1 MCLFAVLPD
10 KEASV
15 GGSAAEFSQETL
27 RGDVKVSL
35 LALFTAREELGVLYS
50 GLELFLGVISP
61 LSLCVLN
68 FQFKKWLK

>member
-27 RGDVKVSL
+27 RGKRQGVLAGFIHCKGGVRSPVLRSGTISWCDFAFVSL
-35 LALFTAREELGVLYS
+35 R
-50 GLELFLGVISP
+50 
-61 LSLCVLN
+61 
-68 FQFKKWLK
+68 LKFSV

>member
-27 RGDVKVSL
+27 RGDVKVS
-35 LALFTAREELGVLYS
+35 TWLYS
-50 GLELFLGVISP
+50 LQGRS
-61 LSLCVLN
+61 
-68 FQFKKWLK
+68 